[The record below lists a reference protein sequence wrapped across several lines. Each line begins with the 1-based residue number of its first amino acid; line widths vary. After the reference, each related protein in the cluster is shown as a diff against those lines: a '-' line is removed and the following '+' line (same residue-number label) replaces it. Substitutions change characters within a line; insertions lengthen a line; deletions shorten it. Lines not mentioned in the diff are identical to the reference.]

1 MDAVLCRAVSAFRH
15 HIEGIPVLG
24 PASVAVQIAG
34 DGVLDSVSTL
44 MRGPTAQVLEKAK
57 VLHPERALRQIGQQL
72 AERFA
77 RSKDAVQLSS
87 REGLRFGYLSLP
99 KRKSQRLLAP
109 VYVATVEVAHEQ
121 ERQAFVMVVSATE
134 RSYLPLE
141 SPGAES
147 LVAQS
152 NKMTA
157 RRCC

>member
-87 REGLRFGYLSLP
+87 REGLRF
-99 KRKSQRLLAP
+99 
-109 VYVATVEVAHEQ
+109 VATVEVAHEQ